1 MKNYTKPQFDIYEVA
16 VEGGYG
22 DSIALPG
29 FGSENDELA
38 KLTKEISSSLRS
50 SIPLKAKLLSL
61 TRFSQYLQLTVSSPA
76 SPQ

>member
-29 FGSENDELA
+29 FGSENDEL
-38 KLTKEISSSLRS
+38 I
-50 SIPLKAKLLSL
+50 
-61 TRFSQYLQLTVSSPA
+61 Y
-76 SPQ
+76 